1 MTFDEYLTKFYGFN
15 TLDGKWKRMSTQGK
29 TLLKSSYKQDM
40 AKETKKETKDKDEIK
55 LAKLYPSNKE

>member
-15 TLDGKWKRMSTQGK
+15 TQDGKWKRMNNQGK
-29 TLLKSSYKQDM
+29 NLLRNSYNQDM
-40 AKETKKETKDKDEIK
+40 AKGKGDTK